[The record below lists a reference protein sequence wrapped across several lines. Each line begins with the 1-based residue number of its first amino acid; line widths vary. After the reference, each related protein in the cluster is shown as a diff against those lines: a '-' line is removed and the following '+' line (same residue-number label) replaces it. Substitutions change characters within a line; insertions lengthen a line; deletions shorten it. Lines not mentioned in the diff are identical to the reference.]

1 MCEAKHRRPH
11 GYLFA
16 FLLYCYLYRYIDGIG
31 VEFMDSFGKTSVLR
45 VKVAGM
51 PKVKEMYTGVAGFEA

>member
-1 MCEAKHRRPH
+1 
-11 GYLFA
+11 
-16 FLLYCYLYRYIDGIG
+16 
-31 VEFMDSFGKTSVLR
+31 MDSFGKTSVLR